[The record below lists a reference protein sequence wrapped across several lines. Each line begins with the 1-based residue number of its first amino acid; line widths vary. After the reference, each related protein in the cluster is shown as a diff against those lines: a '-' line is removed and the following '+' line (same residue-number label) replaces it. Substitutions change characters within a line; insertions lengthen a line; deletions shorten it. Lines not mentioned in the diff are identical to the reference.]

1 MRNWGLRSL
10 FSQKGFDKR
19 AGEQALSPLTTMPV
33 LLRKQDFPPQKSFRI
48 TVHTA
53 GYDPLVLPE
62 GFSTA

>member
-48 TVHTA
+48 TVHA
-53 GYDPLVLPE
+53 AMHV
-62 GFSTA
+62 